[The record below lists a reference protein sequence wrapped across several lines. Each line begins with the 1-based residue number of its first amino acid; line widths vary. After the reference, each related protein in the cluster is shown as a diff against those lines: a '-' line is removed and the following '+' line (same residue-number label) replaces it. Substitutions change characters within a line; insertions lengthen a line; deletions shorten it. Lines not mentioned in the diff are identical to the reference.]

1 MCKLYRSIKNIRVLP
16 FMTYDN
22 RTDALT
28 GKFEKSN
35 YYQLLNGTW
44 KFFFADS
51 YKDLPANIT
60 DPSVST
66 DSWNDIKVPGN
77 WEVQGYGVAIY
88 TNHGY
93 EFKPRNRSL
102 PAFRKPIPWESTVG
116 TSIFP
121 PIGKNGISTST
132 SPERNQVYM
141 YTSTDKK

>member
-1 MCKLYRSIKNIRVLP
+1 MKYRSYHLLLAGIFSLLTTGAMAEKTSDKPYWQDVQVVSVNKEYPRTS

-44 KFFFADS
+44 KFFFADTLMS
-51 YKDLPANIT
+51 SSPVI
-60 DPSVST
+60 
-66 DSWNDIKVPGN
+66 
-77 WEVQGYGVAIY
+77 
-88 TNHGY
+88 H
-93 EFKPRNRSL
+93 SL